1 MILKVWLP
9 IALRYGIAY
18 ETFWDINPRI
28 INIYQEDYRRK
39 IEERQKLMDY
49 EAWLRGQYQM
59 ASIGAALSKKCKYP
73 KQPFSMQ
80 EEEKGLSEEDKFLL
94 WVDEFNRRFE
104 ESNTK

>member
-9 IALRYGIAY
+9 IALRYEVDYG
-18 ETFWDINPRI
+18 TFWNINPRI
-28 INIYQEDYRRK
+28 INIYQEEYRRR
-39 IEERQKLMDY
+39 IEEQQRLMDY

-80 EEEKGLSEEDKFLL
+80 EKEKGLSEEEQFLL
-94 WVDEFNRRFE
+94 WVDEFNQKFDDSE
-104 ESNTK
+104 K